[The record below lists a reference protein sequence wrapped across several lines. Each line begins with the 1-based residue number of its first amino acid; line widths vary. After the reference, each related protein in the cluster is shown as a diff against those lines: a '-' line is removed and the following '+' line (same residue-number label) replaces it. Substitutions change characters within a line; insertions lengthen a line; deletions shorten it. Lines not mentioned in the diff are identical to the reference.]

1 MKGDDRN
8 TFSIFVFPLL
18 VYSALFLHCSLS
30 FSLSLS
36 LSPSLHLDFSCQP
49 VQTEGTW
56 KAEEK
61 IESAPLLTC
70 TFYNLQVRHKEKIEY
85 TGYRNAQA
93 VLVLLLPWSLVCAEF
108 ARWYHAIAPCC
119 TPPLLSFLI
128 HEPQKFEGR
137 REKGIEGMS
146 SGKDNQGGV
155 ICSSSVGKLCLA
167 FPCSWSHSS
176 HFLFIM

>member
-85 TGYRNAQA
+85 TGYRNAQE
-93 VLVLLLPWSLVCAEF
+93 VRVLLLPWSLVCAVV
-108 ARWYHAIAPCC
+108 RKVVPCNC
-119 TPPLLSFLI
+119 SMLYSSSLVLPHPWATGNL
-128 HEPQKFEGR
+128 KAEGR
-137 REKGIEGMS
+137 RESKE
-146 SGKDNQGGV
+146 
-155 ICSSSVGKLCLA
+155 
-167 FPCSWSHSS
+167 
-176 HFLFIM
+176 